1 MLYTTTCT
9 SVNDWIT
16 LKGIWNEK
24 FGLKKTLVFER
35 TFQVIKIGLYSC
47 RVSHFS
53 LEIFGLV
60 WITPPHTSHC
70 IMTFWEIRNIF
81 EVVEQ
86 SHLKLCMCVYVSIL
100 VLTQQ
105 TFERFNGIISKD
117 IFDFLISYYAVWRI
131 CGGGIYISN
140 KSKYLENEVR
150 YARAVKSNLY
160 NFKRSFK

>member
-9 SVNDWIT
+9 SVDDWIT

-86 SHLKLCMCVYVSIL
+86 SHLKLCMCVYESTSTNTTNVRAIWWNNLKRYIWFLNKLLCSVTYMRWSYFHIK
-100 VLTQQ
+100 QIQ
-105 TFERFNGIISKD
+105 ISREWSEIRNSCKVQS
-117 IFDFLISYYAVWRI
+117 L
-131 CGGGIYISN
+131 
-140 KSKYLENEVR
+140 
-150 YARAVKSNLY
+150 
-160 NFKRSFK
+160 